1 LPRRQVSFSKAARMT
16 THAISAREIRKT
28 YGATVALDGA
38 SFAVQAGTVHAL
50 LGENGAG
57 KSTLVKILSGL
68 VQPESGHIEIF
79 GEACRI
85 DSPRS
90 ARKLGLRTA
99 FQEMTQIR
107 DLTVAQ
113 NLLLPE
119 EPVSRWG
126 GVRKREAERRVSE
139 HLARLDLGYIDPRS
153 EIRDLDLPVR
163 QKLEIARAVFGNPR
177 VLVLDEPTSTLSGRD
192 IDWLGHLIADTK
204 ARGAAVI
211 FISHRMPEVNAY
223 CEFLTV
229 LRNGK
234 DVGSARVGE
243 LPEDEIVRMIIGRSL
258 DATFPHR
265 ENTVRRNAVPA
276 LAAKNLSVAGRLH
289 DVSFGVA
296 PGEILGVSGLQGM
309 GQLEMFLG
317 CFGAVQ
323 LSGGHIEINGKHVTL
338 MSPRDAV
345 RGNIGISLIPEDRK
359 TEGLFLKLDG
369 RKNISLPVLDR
380 FTRAG
385 LIDNG
390 AETAAVQ
397 DVMDIVQVQT
407 RAQYTA
413 VSAFSGGNQQKIA
426 IGKWLLTGSR
436 VLLMYDPTRGVDVG
450 TKHEIYVLIHEF
462 AKAGGSVLLFS
473 TEIPEL
479 VNMCHRVLVMY
490 RGEVVRELPAEHLD
504 EEIIIRAALGEAA
517 PAPMAPAVTV
527 AA

>member
-1 LPRRQVSFSKAARMT
+1 MSPPAIVARD
-16 THAISAREIRKT
+16 IRKA

-38 SFAVQAGTVHAL
+38 SFTVQAGTVHAL

-68 VQPESGHIEIF
+68 VQPDSGQISMF

-85 DSPRS
+85 GSPRE
-90 ARKLGLRTA
+90 AQRHGLQAA

-107 DLTVAQ
+107 DLTVTQ
-113 NLLLPE
+113 NMLLPD

-126 GVRKREAERRVSE
+126 GVRRRESEARVRA
-139 HLARLDLGYIDPRS
+139 HLDRLQLGFIDPRA

-163 QKLEIARAVFGNPR
+163 QKLEIARAVFRNPR

-192 IDWLGHLIADTK
+192 IDWLGHIIADTK
-204 ARGAAVI
+204 ATGASVI

-258 DATFPHR
+258 TATFPPR
-265 ENTVRRNAVPA
+265 QATVQHTAVPA
-276 LAAKNLSVAGRLH
+276 LAAKHLSVGDRLNPT
-289 DVSFGVA
+289 SFTLA
-296 PGEILGVSGLQGM
+296 PGEVLGMSGLQGM
-309 GQLEMFLG
+309 GQLELFLG
-317 CFGAVQ
+317 CFGAVP
-323 LSGGHIEINGKHVTL
+323 LSGGHIEVNGKPVTL

-345 RGNIGISLIPEDRK
+345 RANIGISLIPEDRK

-369 RKNISLPVLDR
+369 RRNISLPVLER
-380 FTRAG
+380 FTRFG
-385 LIDNG
+385 LIDQK
-390 AETAAVQ
+390 AEADAVRG
-397 DVMDIVQVQT
+397 VMDIVQVQDRALFT
-407 RAQYTA
+407 RAG
-413 VSAFSGGNQQKIA
+413 AFSGGNQQKIA
-426 IGKWLLTGSR
+426 IGKWLLAGSK

-462 AKAGGSVLLFS
+462 TQAGGSVLLFS

-479 VNMCHRVLVMY
+479 VNLCHRVLVMY
-490 RGEVVRELPAEHLD
+490 GGRVVRELSAGELD
-504 EEIIIRAALGEAA
+504 EEAIIRAALGESAHGGS
-517 PAPMAPAVTV
+517 V